1 MAQKTVSTSLTPS
14 VSIQSVQGSLQVK
27 GWDRSQVLVRADD
40 DALVLEKQ
48 DDQVLIRCKSDC
60 VVRLPHES
68 SVFAATVQGNARF
81 KLLEGELKIDQ
92 ILGSLEIRDADQA
105 QIGKVHGNLMVKQT
119 SGDLLVEHVLGSA
132 LATDVQGRC
141 LLKRVSGNVDLRDTE
156 GDLETS
162 AQGNARVQLCLLAGK
177 QYQVDADGDVQC
189 ILPED
194 ASARVNLHSRGRRIQ
209 VRLPDGKTTLAE
221 ENYVLTLGN
230 GEAEMT
236 VSAGGGVLLVS
247 READW
252 AEMDDVQ
259 SQVSDAFS
267 EFTEEFGEQISGEME
282 VQIETQME
290 ILNEQLAKL
299 ESLVT
304 KSGMSQA
311 EADKVIQRAQ
321 EARARANARAQE
333 KMRRAQ
339 QKMDRKL
346 EAAQRKV
353 EMKMRSIEQ
362 RGPTQSRKS
371 WKFEWPPAPPAPPE
385 PVESVSDEERLIILK
400 MLEQKKI
407 TMEEAERLLAALE
420 GK

>member
-1 MAQKTVSTSLTPS
+1 
-14 VSIQSVQGSLQVK
+14 
-27 GWDRSQVLVRADD
+27 VLVRADD
-40 DALVLEKQ
+40 EAVVLEKQ

-68 SVFAATVQGNARF
+68 SVFATTVQGNARF

-119 SGDLLVEHVLGSA
+119 SGDLQVEHVMGSA
-132 LATDVQGRC
+132 LATDVQGKC
-141 LLKRVSGNVDLRDTE
+141 SLKRVSGNVDLRDTE
-156 GDLETS
+156 GDLEIS

-177 QYQVDADGDVQC
+177 QYQVSGDGDVQC

-194 ASARVNLHSRGRRIQ
+194 ASARVTLHSRGRRIQ

-221 ENYVLTLGN
+221 EDYVLTLGS
-230 GEAEMT
+230 GESEMT

-252 AEMDDVQ
+252 AEMDDVH
-259 SQVSDAFS
+259 SQMSDAFS

-311 EADKVIQRAQ
+311 EADKVMQRAR
-321 EARARANARAQE
+321 EARARANVRAQE

-353 EMKMRSIEQ
+353 EMKMKSVEGRS
-362 RGPTQSRKS
+362 PTQSRKS
-371 WKFEWPPAPPAPPE
+371 WKFEWPPAPPTPPVPGE
-385 PVESVSDEERLIILK
+385 PASDEERLIILK

-407 TMEEAERLLAALE
+407 SMEEAERLLAALE